1 MSYTTYEFTAFTEAD
16 LQDAGAAGSGV
27 NCGDTFTMPAGA
39 TTCFEVSDNDSFL
52 SGDNYCNENS
62 NDQYGQTAVITGEN
76 GEELGN
82 GGQIYAEKYF
92 WVCDDAGNW
101 YVLINIEQE
110 GSGEDDFTFYTGH
123 GFTVPEE
130 GTELTVYSSCNVKGS
145 WIDFDCP

>member
-16 LQDAGAAGSGV
+16 LLDAGAAGSGV

-101 YVLINIEQE
+101 YVLINI
-110 GSGEDDFTFYTGH
+110 
-123 GFTVPEE
+123 
-130 GTELTVYSSCNVKGS
+130 
-145 WIDFDCP
+145 